1 VDINVSGENTATI
14 FRAEVSYVGKMGD
27 KQE

>member
-1 VDINVSGENTATI
+1 VDINVSGGNTATI
-14 FRAEVSYVGKMGD
+14 FRAEVSYIGKIGD